1 MTDYKLNRIE
11 GTDIFYFAKGN
22 VQCLGDTIVQGTF
35 DEVLAVA
42 EQLKN
47 EAKDPG
53 TESTTKIEEQTALI
67 DIQSA
72 KWFVIFLNDNLVQI
86 VRTPGDVMYSLPLGL
101 ECYEERLELIFERII
116 KKYNYE

>member
-1 MTDYKLNRIE
+1 MTYKLNRIE
-11 GTDIFYFAKGN
+11 GTDIFYFAKGDIE
-22 VQCLGDTIVQGTF
+22 CLGDTIVQGTF

-53 TESTTKIEEQTALI
+53 TEDTTKIENQTALI

-72 KWFVIFLNDNLVQI
+72 KWFVIFLNNDLLQI
-86 VRTPGDVMYSLPLGL
+86 VRTPGDVVYSLPLGL
-101 ECYEERLELIFERII
+101 ECYEERLELIFERIV
-116 KKYNYE
+116 KRFQ

>member
-11 GTDIFYFAKGN
+11 GTDNFYFAKGD
-22 VQCLGDTIVQGTF
+22 VESLGDTIVQGTF

-53 TESTTKIEEQTALI
+53 TEDTTKIENQTALI

-72 KWFVIFLNDNLVQI
+72 KWFVIFLSDDLVQI
-86 VRTPGDVMYSLPLGL
+86 VRTPGDVVYSLPLGL
-101 ECYEERLELIFERII
+101 ECYEERLELIFERIV
-116 KKYNYE
+116 KKFQ

>member
-11 GTDIFYFAKGN
+11 DTDIFYFAKGN
-22 VQCLGDTIVQGTF
+22 VKCLGNTIVQGTF

-42 EQLKN
+42 EQLKS

-53 TESTTKIEEQTALI
+53 TEDTTKIENQTALI

-72 KWFVIFLNDNLVQI
+72 KWFVIFLSNDLVQI
-86 VRTPGDVMYSLPLGL
+86 VRTPGNVVYSLPLGL

-116 KKYNYE
+116 KKFK

>member
-1 MTDYKLNRIE
+1 MIDYKLNRIE
-11 GTDIFYFAKGN
+11 DTDIFYFAKGD
-22 VQCLGDTIVQGTF
+22 VKRLGNTIVQGTF

-53 TESTTKIEEQTALI
+53 TEDTTKIESQTALI

-72 KWFVIFLNDNLVQI
+72 KWFVIFLSDNLVQI
-86 VRTPGDVMYSLPLGL
+86 VRTPGDVVYSLPLGL

-116 KKYNYE
+116 KKFK

>member
-1 MTDYKLNRIE
+1 MTYKLNRIE
-11 GTDIFYFAKGN
+11 DTDIFYFVKGD
-22 VQCLGDTIVQGTF
+22 VKCLGDTIGQGTF
-35 DEVLAVA
+35 NEVLAVA

-53 TESTTKIEEQTALI
+53 TEDTTKVENQTALI

-72 KWFVIFLNDNLVQI
+72 KWFVIFLNDDLFQI
-86 VRTPGDVMYSLPLGL
+86 VRTPGDIIYSLPLGL

-116 KKYNYE
+116 KKFK

>member
-1 MTDYKLNRIE
+1 MTYKLNRIE

-22 VQCLGDTIVQGTF
+22 IECLGDTIVQGTF
-35 DEVLAVA
+35 DEVLTVA

-53 TESTTKIEEQTALI
+53 TEDTTKIENQTALI

-72 KWFVIFLNDNLVQI
+72 KWFVIFLNNDLLQI
-86 VRTPGDVMYSLPLGL
+86 VRTPGDVVYSLPLGL
-101 ECYEERLELIFERII
+101 ECYEERLELIFERIV
-116 KKYNYE
+116 KKFQ